1 MQIFRHEL
9 KMVYISKH
17 EILSLYADF
26 LTIKSYLRHV
36 ILEDYSWSSKE
47 TYLFIKSD
55 CGLTCKMNWVLI
67 VYVL

>member
-36 ILEDYSWSSKE
+36 ILDQALKLKE